1 MQRTSLWF
9 PVISHRAGSLSHQLQ
24 CQKKAKKLFFFCRNV
39 GAIAGSMAGGE
50 GKNQAQGFFFSFLLC
65 FLLLVFYCY
74 LKERGDFQLHTEKTH
89 CLACGGFLCL
99 LEWKITH
106 RHNTEKYYC
115 QRFPEMPSR
124 SPSVL
129 PRREAVGCFS
139 VFVFVFF
146 LAIVPIICN
155 IVHLQRTDAAT
166 EFAVTCCHR
175 AISHPGMCRVQWG
188 WGCIFSQVPAEKECG
203 RN

>member
-1 MQRTSLWF
+1 M
-9 PVISHRAGSLSHQLQ
+9 
-24 CQKKAKKLFFFCRNV
+24 
-39 GAIAGSMAGGE
+39 
-50 GKNQAQGFFFSFLLC
+50 
-65 FLLLVFYCY
+65 
-74 LKERGDFQLHTEKTH
+74 KERGDFQLHTEKTH

-139 VFVFVFF
+139 VCFF
-146 LAIVPIICN
+146 PRYCARR
-155 IVHLQRTDAAT
+155 LQYCALTTDGRRDGIR
-166 EFAVTCCHR
+166 CHMLSQ
-175 AISHPGMCRVQWG
+175 SHQPSRN
-188 WGCIFSQVPAEKECG
+188 VPACSGDGGASFLKCRRKRSAAETERCG
-203 RN
+203 FETLDKTLAGGMKG

>member
-1 MQRTSLWF
+1 ML
-9 PVISHRAGSLSHQLQ
+9 ALLQ
-24 CQKKAKKLFFFCRNV
+24 VPWLEGR
-39 GAIAGSMAGGE
+39 G
-50 GKNQAQGFFFSFLLC
+50 GKNQAQAFFFSFLLC
-65 FLLLVFYCY
+65 FFLLVFYCY

-89 CLACGGFLCL
+89 CLTCGGFSCL

-139 VFVFVFF
+139 VCFF
-146 LAIVPIICN
+146 FPPLLCPSSAILCTYN
-155 IVHLQRTDAAT
+155 GRTPRRNSLSHVVT
-166 EFAVTCCHR
+166 ELS
-175 AISHPGMCRVQWG
+175 AIPECARRVQWG
-188 WGCIFSQVPAEKECG
+188 WGRVFPEVPAEKPKDAVPDF
-203 RN
+203 R